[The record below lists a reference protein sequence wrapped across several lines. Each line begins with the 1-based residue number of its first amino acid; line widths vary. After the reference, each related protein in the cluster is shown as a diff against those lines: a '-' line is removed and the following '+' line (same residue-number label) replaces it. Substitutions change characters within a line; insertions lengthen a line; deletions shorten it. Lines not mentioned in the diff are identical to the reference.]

1 MAEIKNNEVENR
13 KTPESSTSKEITPK
27 DQQKLAVQD
36 NGENSNEGAKGKETD
51 THSKPQG
58 EHQKLEE
65 SPLQG
70 NANEEIKQ
78 PTANADNKHGKLA
91 INDGNEHQSANAS
104 TSDGNVHKN
113 STRNDGVNPSDHN
126 ESKTD
131 GANKTDG
138 VKKDGVTPTPET
150 DGQADGANKADGVKK
165 DGMTPTSE
173 TDGQADGAN
182 KANGVKKDGVTPTPE
197 TDGQADGANKT
208 DGVKKDGVT
217 PTSETDG
224 QSDGANKTDGVKKD
238 GVTPTSETDGQADGA
253 NKADGVKKDGVTP
266 TPETDGQADGVNK
279 ADGVKKDGVTPTS
292 ETDGQAD
299 GTNKTDGVKKD
310 GITSNSGAEMKS
322 DVPKKEGFF
331 DRISNFFNR
340 GKDSAENPTQPE
352 AEKRGV
358 WDGMETAPAPNGSGW
373 TLLPGNHFDKYSDI
387 DKNYADHPRTAYP
400 KEQQEFRTVNPADIE
415 GVYLG
420 DSDVEDPSRF
430 WGMHNGSKDAWMD
443 TASHIPE
450 VQARLDSG
458 ESLESLLQDDQLGKC
473 AQAYFNPD
481 SSKAIQV
488 DEMAGGGY
496 MFNGDGRHRIIAAR
510 ANGYDIP
517 VRVVGIRQ

>member
-182 KANGVKKDGVTPTPE
+182 KAN
-197 TDGQADGANKT
+197 
-208 DGVKKDGVT
+208 
-217 PTSETDG
+217 
-224 QSDGANKTDGVKKD
+224 
-238 GVTPTSETDGQADGA
+238 
-253 NKADGVKKDGVTP
+253 GVKKDGVTP